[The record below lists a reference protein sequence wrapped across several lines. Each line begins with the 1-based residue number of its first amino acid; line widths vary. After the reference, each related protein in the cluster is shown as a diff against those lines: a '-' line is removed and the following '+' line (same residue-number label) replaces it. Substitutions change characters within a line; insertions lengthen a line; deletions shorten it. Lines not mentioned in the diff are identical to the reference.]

1 MQQKIDKPNYCG
13 WFDKIKLETLIYRSS
28 LKDSME
34 VLTMGLFD
42 KLLGREENQPEEKA
56 LSEKPKAGL
65 PQDISDIEMAIAEK
79 AAHLNEYKKIPLGEI
94 TTLGGVFAHLSLALR
109 TVAQTVSIDGF
120 GYMPIN
126 NLGGEALR
134 QFAKN
139 TPGIYAGSFK
149 SLATGKA
156 TLAKWVKLGPQTV
169 TANSIMPINPMMM
182 AMAVMMVQ
190 VNQKLDAIQKT
201 QQDILSFLQ
210 ADKKAKLQ
218 GDLNMLSDILDKYK
232 FNWDNDQYRSNY
244 HMKALDIKQ
253 SAEQNIIFY
262 QKQIADKIKG
272 LPPVFL
278 NQAIRDTMNKIA
290 DNFHD
295 YSMALYLFS
304 FSSYLEV
311 MLLGNFS
318 DEYLKSVAQRVKD
331 YQAYYQDQFEKCR
344 DYIAKVSG
352 DSVQMKVQD
361 AVGQAGKF
369 LGNLIGSSP
378 LLNRS
383 PVDEWL
389 KDGGEQLLKGKEERI
404 AKLVSEFETKQETG
418 SELFVDS
425 IRNVKTVCNEIQA
438 VMFDKENLYLI
449 T

>member
-1 MQQKIDKPNYCG
+1 
-13 WFDKIKLETLIYRSS
+13 
-28 LKDSME
+28 
-34 VLTMGLFD
+34 MGLFD
-42 KLLGREENQPEEKA
+42 KLLGRGQNQTEGKD
-56 LSEKPKAGL
+56 LSNPQNPGL
-65 PQDISDIEMAIAEK
+65 PQDMSAIETAIAEK
-79 AAHLNEYKKIPLGEI
+79 ASHLNEYKKIPLGEI
-94 TTLGGVFAHLSLALR
+94 ATLGGVFAQLSPALR
-109 TVAQTVSIDGF
+109 TVAQTVTMDGF

-149 SLATGKA
+149 SLSTGKA
-156 TLAKWVKLGPQTV
+156 TMAQWVKLGPQTV
-169 TANSIMPINPMMM
+169 TANSVMPINPMMM

-210 ADKKAKLQ
+210 EDKKAKLQ
-218 GDLNMLSDILDKYK
+218 GDLKMLSDILDKYK

-253 SAEQNIIFY
+253 GAEQNIIFY
-262 QKQIADKIKG
+262 QKQIADKIKS

-278 NQAIRDTMNKIA
+278 DQAMRDTMNKIS
-290 DNFHD
+290 DNLHD
-295 YSMALYLFS
+295 YNMALYLFS

-318 DEYLKSVAQRVKD
+318 EEYLNSVAQRVRD
-331 YQAYYQDQFEKCR
+331 YQAYYQDQFIKCR

-361 AVGQAGKF
+361 AVGQAGKY
-369 LGNLIGSSP
+369 LGNLIGSTP
-378 LLNRS
+378 LLKKG

-389 KDGGEQLLKGKEERI
+389 KDGGEHLLKGKEEKI
-404 AKLVSEFETKQETG
+404 AKLVAAFETKQETG
-418 SELFVDS
+418 SELFIDS
-425 IRNVKTVCNEIQA
+425 IRNVRMVCNETEAI
-438 VMFDKENLYLI
+438 MFDKENLYLVA
-449 T
+449 

>member
-1 MQQKIDKPNYCG
+1 MA
-13 WFDKIKLETLIYRSS
+13 KL
-28 LKDSME
+28 
-34 VLTMGLFD
+34 
-42 KLLGREENQPEEKA
+42 
-56 LSEKPKAGL
+56 
-65 PQDISDIEMAIAEK
+65 
-79 AAHLNEYKKIPLGEI
+79 
-94 TTLGGVFAHLSLALR
+94 
-109 TVAQTVSIDGF
+109 
-120 GYMPIN
+120 
-126 NLGGEALR
+126 
-134 QFAKN
+134 
-139 TPGIYAGSFK
+139 
-149 SLATGKA
+149 
-156 TLAKWVKLGPQTV
+156 VKLGPQTV
-169 TANSIMPINPMMM
+169 TANSVMPINPMMM

-210 ADKKAKLQ
+210 EDKKAKLQ

-232 FNWDNDQYRSNY
+232 YNWDNDQYRSNY

-278 NQAIRDTMNKIA
+278 DQAIRDTMNKIA

-311 MLLGNFS
+311 MLLGNFTE
-318 DEYLKSVAQRVKD
+318 EYLNSVAQRVRD
-331 YQAYYQDQFEKCR
+331 YQTYYQDQFEKCR

-369 LGNLIGSSP
+369 LGNLIGLSP
-378 LLNRS
+378 LLNKG

-404 AKLVSEFETKQETG
+404 AKLVAEFETKQETG

-425 IRNVKTVCNEIQA
+425 IRNVKTVCNETQA
-438 VMFDKENLYLI
+438 IMFDKEYLYLVD
-449 T
+449 

>member
-1 MQQKIDKPNYCG
+1 M
-13 WFDKIKLETLIYRSS
+13 
-28 LKDSME
+28 
-34 VLTMGLFD
+34 
-42 KLLGREENQPEEKA
+42 
-56 LSEKPKAGL
+56 
-65 PQDISDIEMAIAEK
+65 
-79 AAHLNEYKKIPLGEI
+79 
-94 TTLGGVFAHLSLALR
+94 
-109 TVAQTVSIDGF
+109 
-120 GYMPIN
+120 
-126 NLGGEALR
+126 
-134 QFAKN
+134 
-139 TPGIYAGSFK
+139 
-149 SLATGKA
+149 
-156 TLAKWVKLGPQTV
+156 
-169 TANSIMPINPMMM
+169 
-182 AMAVMMVQ
+182 
-190 VNQKLDAIQKT
+190 
-201 QQDILSFLQ
+201 SFLQ
-210 ADKKAKLQ
+210 EDKKAKLQ

-278 NQAIRDTMNKIA
+278 DQAIRDTMNKIA
-290 DNFHD
+290 DCFHD

-318 DEYLKSVAQRVKD
+318 EEYLNSVAQRVKD

-378 LLNRS
+378 LLNKG

-404 AKLVSEFETKQETG
+404 AKLVAEFETKQETG

-425 IRNVKTVCNEIQA
+425 IRNVGLVCNQTQA
-438 VMFDKENLYLI
+438 VMFDKENLYLVA
-449 T
+449 

>member
-1 MQQKIDKPNYCG
+1 
-13 WFDKIKLETLIYRSS
+13 
-28 LKDSME
+28 ME
-34 VLTMGLFD
+34 VMTVGLFD
-42 KLLGREENQPEEKA
+42 KLLGRGQSHPKGKA
-56 LSEKPKAGL
+56 LSNSQKTVL
-65 PQDISDIEMAIAEK
+65 PQDAPEIEKAIAEK
-79 AAHLNEYKKIPLGEI
+79 VNHLREYKKIPLGEI
-94 TTLGGVFAHLSLALR
+94 AALGGVFAQLSPALR
-109 TVAQTVSIDGF
+109 TVAQTVTMDGF

-139 TPGIYAGSFK
+139 TPGIYAGSFNRL
-149 SLATGKA
+149 STGKA
-156 TLAKWVKLGPQTV
+156 VMAKWVKLGPQTV
-169 TANSIMPINPMMM
+169 TANAVMPINPMMM

-210 ADKKAKLQ
+210 EDKKAKLQ

-244 HMKALDIKQ
+244 HMKTLDIKQ

-262 QKQIADKIKG
+262 QKQIADKIKS

-278 NQAIRDTMNKIA
+278 DQAVRDTMNKIA

-318 DEYLKSVAQRVKD
+318 EEYLNSVAQRVRD

-361 AVGQAGKF
+361 AVGQAGKI

-378 LLNRS
+378 LLNRG

-389 KDGGEQLLKGKEERI
+389 KDGGAQLLKEKEEKI
-404 AKLVSEFETKQETG
+404 AKLVAEFETRQDTG
-418 SELFVDS
+418 SELFVES
-425 IRNVKTVCNEIQA
+425 VRNVKTVCNETQA
-438 VMFDKENLYLI
+438 IIFDKENLYLVA
-449 T
+449 

>member
-1 MQQKIDKPNYCG
+1 
-13 WFDKIKLETLIYRSS
+13 
-28 LKDSME
+28 
-34 VLTMGLFD
+34 MGLFD
-42 KLLGREENQPEEKA
+42 KLLGRGQERQEEKA
-56 LSEKPKAGL
+56 LSTAPNTAL
-65 PQDISDIEMAIAEK
+65 PQEVSDIEKAIAEK
-79 AAHLNEYKKIPLGEI
+79 ATHLSEYKKIPLGEI
-94 TTLGGVFAHLSLALR
+94 ATLGGVFAQLSPALR
-109 TVAQTVSIDGF
+109 TVAQTVTMDGF

-139 TPGIYAGSFK
+139 TPGIFAGSFK
-149 SLATGKA
+149 DLFTGKN
-156 TLAKWVKLGPQTV
+156 TMAKLVKLGPQTV
-169 TANSIMPINPMMM
+169 TANSVMPINPMMM

-190 VNQKLDAIQKT
+190 VNQKLVAIQKT

-210 ADKKAKLQ
+210 EDKKAKLQ
-218 GDLNMLSDILDKYK
+218 GDLNMLSDIPDKYK
-232 FNWDNDQYRSNY
+232 FNWDNDQYRGNY

-278 NQAIRDTMNKIA
+278 DQAIRDTMNKIA

-295 YSMALYLFS
+295 YSMALYLFA

-318 DEYLKSVAQRVKD
+318 EEYLNSVAQRVRD
-331 YQAYYQDQFEKCR
+331 YQAYYQDQFKKCR

-378 LLNRS
+378 LLNKV

-389 KDGGEQLLKGKEERI
+389 KNGGEQLLKEKDERI
-404 AKLVSEFETKQETG
+404 AKLVAKFETEQETG
-418 SELFVDS
+418 SELFVES
-425 IRNVKTVCNEIQA
+425 IRNVGLVCNKTQA
-438 VMFDKENLYLI
+438 VMFDKENLYLVA
-449 T
+449 

>member
-1 MQQKIDKPNYCG
+1 
-13 WFDKIKLETLIYRSS
+13 
-28 LKDSME
+28 
-34 VLTMGLFD
+34 MGLFD
-42 KLLGREENQPEEKA
+42 KFLGRAQSQPEEKA
-56 LSEKPKAGL
+56 LRDEKNTVL
-65 PQDISDIEMAIAEK
+65 PQDISDIEKAIAEK
-79 AAHLNEYKKIPLGEI
+79 ASFLNEYIKIPLGEI
-94 TTLGGVFAHLSLALR
+94 ATVGGVFAQLSPALR
-109 TVAQTVSIDGF
+109 TVAQTVTMDGF

-149 SLATGKA
+149 SLTTGKA
-156 TLAKWVKLGPQTV
+156 TMAQWVKLGPQTV
-169 TANSIMPINPMMM
+169 TANSVMPINPMMM

-201 QQDILSFLQ
+201 QQEILSFLQ
-210 ADKKAKLQ
+210 EDKKAKQQ
-218 GDLNMLSDILDKYK
+218 GDLNMLTDILDKYR
-232 FNWDNDQYRSNY
+232 FNWDNEQYRNNY
-244 HMKALDIKQ
+244 HMKVLDIKQ

-262 QKQIADKIKG
+262 QKQITDKIKG
-272 LPPVFL
+272 LPAVFL
-278 NQAIRDTMNKIA
+278 DKTIRDTMDKIA

-318 DEYLKSVAQRVKD
+318 KEYLNSVAQRVRD
-331 YQAYYQDQFEKCR
+331 YQTYYQDQFKKCR
-344 DYIAKVSG
+344 AYIAKASG

-369 LGNLIGSSP
+369 LGNLIGSAP
-378 LLNRS
+378 LLNKG

-389 KDGGEQLLKGKEERI
+389 KDGGEQLIKGKEERI
-404 AKLVSEFETKQETG
+404 AKLVAEFDAEQDTG

-425 IRNVKTVCNEIQA
+425 IRNVELVCNKTQA
-438 VMFDKENLYLI
+438 VMFDKENLYLVA
-449 T
+449 

>member
-1 MQQKIDKPNYCG
+1 
-13 WFDKIKLETLIYRSS
+13 
-28 LKDSME
+28 
-34 VLTMGLFD
+34 MGIFD
-42 KLLGREENQPEEKA
+42 KLLGRGQDQSREKA
-56 LSEKPKAGL
+56 LSEVPKAVL
-65 PQDISDIEMAIAEK
+65 PQETSDIEKAIAEK
-79 AAHLNEYKKIPLGEI
+79 ASHLSEYKKIPLGEI
-94 TTLGGVFAHLSLALR
+94 ATLGGVFAQLSPALR
-109 TVAQTVSIDGF
+109 TVAQTVTMDGF

-134 QFAKN
+134 QFAKS
-139 TPGIYAGSFK
+139 TPGIFAGSFK
-149 SLATGKA
+149 DLATGKN
-156 TLAKWVKLGPQTV
+156 TMAKLVKLGPQTV
-169 TANSIMPINPMMM
+169 TANSVMPINPMMM

-210 ADKKAKLQ
+210 EDKKAKLQ

-232 FNWDNDQYRSNY
+232 YNWDNDQYRSNY

-278 NQAIRDTMNKIA
+278 DQAIRDTMNKIA

-311 MLLGNFS
+311 MLLGNFTE
-318 DEYLKSVAQRVKD
+318 EYLNSVAQRVRD
-331 YQAYYQDQFEKCR
+331 YQTYYQDQFEKCR

-352 DSVQMKVQD
+352 DSVQMKAQD

-378 LLNRS
+378 LLNKG

-404 AKLVSEFETKQETG
+404 AKLVAEFETKQETG

-425 IRNVKTVCNEIQA
+425 IRNVKTVCNETQA
-438 VMFDKENLYLI
+438 IMFDKEYLYLVD
-449 T
+449 

>member
-1 MQQKIDKPNYCG
+1 
-13 WFDKIKLETLIYRSS
+13 
-28 LKDSME
+28 
-34 VLTMGLFD
+34 MGLFD
-42 KLLGREENQPEEKA
+42 KLLGRGQERQEEKA
-56 LSEKPKAGL
+56 LSAAPKTAL
-65 PQDISDIEMAIAEK
+65 PENASDIEKAIAEK
-79 AAHLNEYKKIPLGEI
+79 ASHLSEYKKITLGEI
-94 TTLGGVFAHLSLALR
+94 ATLGGVFAQLSPALR
-109 TVAQTVSIDGF
+109 TVAQTVTMDGF

-134 QFAKN
+134 QFAKD
-139 TPGIYAGSFK
+139 TPGIFAGSFK
-149 SLATGKA
+149 DLSTGKN
-156 TLAKWVKLGPQTV
+156 TMAKLIKLGPQTV
-169 TANSIMPINPMMM
+169 TANSVMPINPMMM

-210 ADKKAKLQ
+210 EDKKAKLQ

-232 FNWDNDQYRSNY
+232 FNWDNDQYRGNY

-278 NQAIRDTMNKIA
+278 DQAIRDTMNKIA

-295 YSMALYLFS
+295 YSMALYLFA

-318 DEYLKSVAQRVKD
+318 EEYLNSVAQRVRE
-331 YQAYYQDQFEKCR
+331 YQAYYQDQFKKCR

-378 LLNRS
+378 LLNKG

-389 KDGGEQLLKGKEERI
+389 KNGGEQLLKGKDEKI
-404 AKLVSEFETKQETG
+404 AKLVAKFETEQETG
-418 SELFVDS
+418 SELFVES
-425 IRNVKTVCNEIQA
+425 IRNVGLVCNKTQA
-438 VMFDKENLYLI
+438 VMFDKENLYLVA
-449 T
+449 